1 MPDPAPAT
9 APADGELALAD
20 PEGDASALPAAEP
33 AEPVEITPA
42 AAAERRWSGPDRM
55 AAALIALHLAVLAW
69 ASLPGSFLA
78 DDLIRSSEAA
88 GSGLTWKYLTWDVFG
103 HLAPGYRLVFWLQ
116 VRIVPLNHDAT
127 VALVLLLQGCVG
139 ALAWSVIRSLS
150 GRSYRSLLPLV
161 VYLFS
166 ALALPSLLWWASA
179 LNLIP
184 CHLALLAATRWH
196 LQSVRTGRL
205 RPAVYAALAIA
216 GGLLFWEKTA
226 LALVEL
232 PLLTFA
238 VLPGGV
244 RERIAGVAARWRQW
258 LLYALPVG
266 LFAIPYLL
274 AGSPYQS
281 PSLHVSLAGVAKL
294 TGTMAWRG
302 LLPGLV
308 GGPLDWTRFLQSYFS
323 VSNAPDVMSW
333 LGLAGVAAVLVA
345 ALRQRSRPGTLVL
358 LVAIPFLV
366 TALLTVFARAQG
378 DEAGG
383 VFVLKAYQPAPLD
396 YRYLSDLLV
405 PVAIAIALAVSPGRA
420 RPGARTAA
428 IAARVRPSMLAPI
441 AAGVVMLVS
450 LTSAIAYRDSWRQN
464 PAGAYLANAKA
475 TLPRSSPG
483 SAPAMYDNPVPEL
496 VMSPLWGA

>member
-1 MPDPAPAT
+1 MRDPAPAT

-20 PEGDASALPAAEP
+20 PAGDTSAPPAAEP
-33 AEPVEITPA
+33 AEPVELTPA
-42 AAAERRWSGPDRM
+42 APDSAERRWSGPDRV

-69 ASLPGSFLA
+69 ASLPGSFIA
-78 DDLIRSSEAA
+78 DDLMRSSEAA

-184 CHLALLAATRWH
+184 CHLALLGATRWH

-205 RPAVYAALAIA
+205 RPAWYAALAIA

-226 LALVEL
+226 LALIEL

-258 LLYALPVG
+258 AIYALPVG
-266 LFAIPYLL
+266 LFAIPYVL
-274 AGSPYQS
+274 AGSSYLT
-281 PSLHVSLAGVAKL
+281 PSEHVPLAGVAKF
-294 TGTMAWRG
+294 TGTMAWRA

-308 GGPLDWTRFLQSYFS
+308 GGPLDWTRFVQSYFA
-323 VSNAPDVMSW
+323 VANAPDVMSW
-333 LGLAGVAAVLVA
+333 LGLAGVAAVLVVA
-345 ALRQRSRPGTLVL
+345 VRRRSRPGTVAL

-366 TALLTVFARAQG
+366 TALLTVFARAVG
-378 DEAGG
+378 REAGG
-383 VFVLKAYQPAPLD
+383 VFVLNGYQPSALD

-405 PVAIAIALAVSPGRA
+405 PAALALALALSPGRA
-420 RPGARTAA
+420 QPSAPVPAPAR
-428 IAARVRPSMLAPI
+428 IRPSVLAPI
-441 AAGVVMLVS
+441 AAGIVMLVS

-464 PAGAYLANAKA
+464 PVGAYLDNVKA
-475 TLPRSSPG
+475 TLPRSKPG
-483 SAPAMYDNPVPEL
+483 STPAM
-496 VMSPLWGA
+496 